1 MERWIIPVVAI
12 IGGLLIAAFTRYLKY
27 KETTGQAAQGHI
39 NNLEGRIRTLEAELS
54 ASKAI
59 EQRVRVLESIV
70 TDSRYQLEQELKT
83 LK

>member
-1 MERWIIPVVAI
+1 MDRWLIPVVAI
-12 IGGLLIAAFTRYLKY
+12 VGGLLIAAFTRYLKY
-27 KETTGQAAQGHI
+27 KEITGQAAQGNI
-39 NNLEGRIRTLEAELS
+39 DQLAARVRTLEAEL
-54 ASKAI
+54 AAAKAI